1 VEESIMFTPSERRL
15 QVFLWWLGIIY
26 TVAIF
31 GYLVPGLVEPTK
43 HIIVPPFIVN
53 SVAKIGVL
61 ALISFIAAANVRR
74 FRILARVIAL
84 GNIFAVLAG
93 ISTLIWGDTSATY
106 ALMGSVYPTTTLIL
120 ASSIADAVVTSILIW
135 LYISADRSAYDL
147 SYLSP
152 AQFRTLVAL
161 AEVMFHDTK
170 HLISER
176 DIARNVDRY
185 LSSFRAKT
193 KWITA
198 LALNVLEIYPI
209 FSLKAPLSLMNP
221 GDRLDFV
228 KKRFY
233 RDTTLKLQP
242 EFYRVLTQAM
252 IRMGQQLCYIGYYN
266 DPRTFDSVGY
276 VPFSKRADTPDKLIS
291 NPPPV
296 RKPLKVLTGRDID
309 GETITADVV
318 IIGTGAGASI
328 MARGL
333 IEQGR
338 EVLMIERGDHVDP
351 SSFNEEEMDMMSRL
365 YADGALQ
372 QSKDFRFRVLQGSCV
387 GGTTVVNNAVC
398 FDMPDYILDQ
408 WNDRQGIDA
417 QLDEQ
422 KVWKSF
428 HDVRNFMQ
436 VSRQDPSI
444 LNPGAQ
450 AFAAGTKAMG
460 YAEAPNTLSIVN
472 ANIKNCVGCGYC
484 NIGCKFG
491 KKLSMLDTVLPE
503 TQGKY
508 GPHALRILAS
518 CEAIKL
524 NASGKK
530 ITSVTCRTSDGRRID
545 VKGKT
550 FVVAAGA
557 VSSSLLLLRSGV
569 GGKNVGRRLSFNI
582 GSPITAVFDDVMN
595 SYAGLQISHYLRLTP
610 TRGYIMETW
619 FNPPLA
625 QALTMP
631 GWFEDHFNNMKR
643 YNKMSCA
650 GILVGSEPNAVA
662 KIAGLTG
669 REIDYDPTPG
679 DFAKLLDGI
688 MLSGDIFLAAG
699 AKVVMPAS
707 FKYYEFKNSAEL
719 ANLPNILKDSSDLT
733 IGTGHPQGGNAM
745 SLNPKIGVVDN
756 EFKIYGYDNIFI
768 SDASVFPTSLGVN
781 PQLTVMSLA
790 NYAVPFVAANK

>member
-1 VEESIMFTPSERRL
+1 MFTPQERRL

-26 TVAIF
+26 SLAIL
-31 GYLVPGLVEPTK
+31 GYVIPGLIEPSK
-43 HIIVPPFIVN
+43 HIILPPFIVN
-53 SVAKIGVL
+53 STAKIGVL

-74 FRILARVIAL
+74 FRILTRVIML
-84 GNIFAVLAG
+84 GNTFAVIAG
-93 ISTLIWGDTSATY
+93 ILTLIWGDTSAMY
-106 ALMGSVYPTTTLIL
+106 SLMGGVYSTTTLIL
-120 ASSIADAVVTSILIW
+120 ASSIADGVVTAMLISF
-135 LYISADRSAYDL
+135 YVSADSSQYDL
-147 SYLSP
+147 AYLSP
-152 AQFRTLVAL
+152 AQYRTLVAL
-161 AEVMFHDTK
+161 ADVMFADTK
-170 HLISER
+170 DVITEHE
-176 DIARNVDRY
+176 IARNVDRY

-221 GDRLDFV
+221 ADRLDFV

-266 DPRTFDSVGY
+266 DPRTFESVGY
-276 VPFSKRADTPDKLIS
+276 VPFSKRPDTRDKLIAS
-291 NPPPV
+291 PPPT
-296 RKPLKVLTGRDID
+296 RKPLLVLSGRDID
-309 GETITADVV
+309 AETISADVV

-328 MARGL
+328 VARGL
-333 IEQGR
+333 IAAGR

-351 SSFNEEEMDMMSRL
+351 SSFNEDEMDMMSRL

-372 QSKDFRFRVLQGSCV
+372 QSQDFRFRVLQGSCV

-398 FDMPDYILDQ
+398 FDMPDYILNQ
-408 WNDRQGIDA
+408 WNDKGGINA
-417 QLDEQ
+417 NLDEQ
-422 KVWKSF
+422 RIWKSF

-436 VSRQDPSI
+436 ITEQNPNI
-444 LNPGAQ
+444 LNPGAA
-450 AFAAGTKAMG
+450 AFVAGTKAMG
-460 YAEAPNTLSIVN
+460 YDTAPNRLSIVD
-472 ANIKNCVGCGYC
+472 ANIKDCLGCGYC
-484 NIGCKFG
+484 NIGCAYG

-503 TQGKY
+503 TQKQY
-508 GPHALRILAS
+508 GTHALRILAN
-518 CEAIKL
+518 CQAIQL
-524 NASGKK
+524 RASGKK
-530 ITSVTCRTSDGRRID
+530 ITAVTCQTSDGRRID

-557 VSSSLLLLRSGV
+557 VSSSILLLKSGV
-569 GGKNVGRRLSFNI
+569 GGRNVGKRLSFNI

-610 TRGYIMETW
+610 NRGYIMETW

-650 GILVGSEPNAVA
+650 GILVGSEPNAKV

-688 MLSGDIFLAAG
+688 ILSGEIFLKAG
-699 AKVVMPAS
+699 AKAIMPAS
-707 FKYYEFKNSAEL
+707 FKYYEFTNSDEL

-733 IGTGHPQGGNAM
+733 IGTGHPQGGNAL
-745 SLNPKIGVVDN
+745 SLDPKIGVVSD
-756 EFKIYGYDNIFI
+756 EFKIYGYDNIYI
-768 SDASVFPTSLGVN
+768 TDASVFPTSLGVN

-790 NYAVPFVAANK
+790 NYAVPFIAANK